1 MFTYIELMTYFIQK
15 RFNAP
20 KQKRNFERKLLSSSR
35 IFIKDDS
42 RLAGQ
47 EIPRHS

>member
-1 MFTYIELMTYFIQK
+1 VFTYIEFTTYFIQQ

-20 KQKRNFERKLLSSSR
+20 KQKRNFETKLLSSSR

-47 EIPRHS
+47 EIRRHS